1 MNHQEEKSPESR
13 ERILDAAL
21 EEFGAWGYESAS
33 TNRVCRQA
41 EISKGLLFHYYK
53 TKQQLFSEVL
63 ERCICDLEETDR
75 ISAPYDEICR
85 RELFFFI
92 AHPFHYRIINDL
104 LREDAGADSR
114 AALRDR
120 VLRLKRERLKRFLQ
134 SRPLR
139 PEADPEMALELL
151 LTATEHLQE
160 KYFHVIRRRT
170 GEKAELAASFCQ
182 ENRQALAM
190 LLDGI
195 AVPAGS
201 ANGGTEC

>member
-1 MNHQEEKSPESR
+1 MNYQEEKFPESR

-21 EEFGAWGYESAS
+21 EEFGVWGYDSAS

-53 TKQQLFSEVL
+53 NKQQLFSEVL
-63 ERCICDLEETDR
+63 ERCICDLEETAR
-75 ISAPYDEICR
+75 SSAPFDETCR

-92 AHPFHYRIINDL
+92 AHPFHYRIITDL
-104 LREDAGADSR
+104 LREETVADSR
-114 AALRDR
+114 AELRDR
-120 VLRLKRERLKRFLQ
+120 VLRMKKERLERFLRI
-134 SRPLR
+134 RPLR
-139 PEADPEMALELL
+139 PGADPEMALELL
-151 LTATEHLQE
+151 LAATDHLQE
-160 KYFHVIRRRT
+160 KYFNVIRQGN

-195 AVPAGS
+195 AVPACS
-201 ANGGTEC
+201 LNGGTEC